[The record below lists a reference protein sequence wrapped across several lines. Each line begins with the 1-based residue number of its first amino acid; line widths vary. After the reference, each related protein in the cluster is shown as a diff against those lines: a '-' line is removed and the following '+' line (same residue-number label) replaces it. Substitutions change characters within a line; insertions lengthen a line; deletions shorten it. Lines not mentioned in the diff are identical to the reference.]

1 MSAILEGI
9 RVLDL
14 TEGLAGAYCTMN
26 LADYGAEVIKV
37 ERASGDPARTRGPLK
52 NGFSAFF
59 AGVNRNK
66 KSVCIDYTT
75 EEGKALLLKM
85 ATQCDVL
92 VEGFAPGT
100 LEKMGLSYAAVK
112 AVNPGVIYAS
122 ITGFGQNGPLK
133 DHPADD
139 LVELAMS
146 GMMDRTGR
154 RGEAPMMPGV
164 DLGGAYGSVAL
175 MSGIAMALYH
185 KIVTG
190 EGTKLEVS
198 ILDCLF
204 YMLEL
209 FVMNYS
215 MDGKIE
221 PKNGNQDSEVAP
233 LGTFDAKDGFIAI
246 AISSEGQWK
255 KFCGLVGAEAL
266 MDDPRFVDNAARIAH
281 LDELIPEIGKIT
293 AKFNKDEL
301 VTLMGENKLAAGAL
315 KSVKELIED
324 EQARATEMV
333 LDTKHPVMGDM
344 VLVGNPMKMS
354 KTPCNVTAA
363 PAPQLGEHSE
373 EVLMELGVSS
383 DDLSKLLADGVV
395 SK

>member
-26 LADYGAEVIKV
+26 LADYGAEVIKI
-37 ERASGDPARTRGPLK
+37 ERTSGDPARTRGPLK

-66 KSVCIDYTT
+66 KSVCIDYNT

-100 LEKMGLSYAAVK
+100 LDKMGLSYAAVK

-133 DHPADD
+133 DHPVDD

-175 MSGIAMALYH
+175 MSGIAMALYN
-185 KIVTG
+185 KIVSG

-255 KFCGLVGAEAL
+255 KFCGLVGADAL
-266 MDDPRFVDNAARIAH
+266 VDDPRFIDNAARIAH
-281 LDELIPEIGKIT
+281 LDELIPEMGKIT

-301 VTLMGENKLAAGAL
+301 VTLMGENKLAAGSL
-315 KSVKELIED
+315 KSVKELIDD
-324 EQARATEMV
+324 EQARATEMI
-333 LDTKHPVMGDM
+333 LDAKHPVMGDM

-373 EVLMELGVSS
+373 KVLLELGVSS
-383 DDLSKLLADGVV
+383 DDLSKLVADGVV